1 MGASGGGVTVVLDV
15 LIGGEVGPSL
25 ALVVLGEELAGG
37 AAAAVPRG
45 SFGGCEVSGGV
56 WAAVDKSD
64 GVTEA
69 VVTVTEAVVT
79 VRGVEFVEVRGGKRG
94 TSVGDAVVFSQ
105 LAEVKIPAQSSR
117 TFRPQRAAMSW
128 SSARVRLRTMQ
139 HRPGGTGRRTNRA
152 HPEAR
157 VPLLNVNE

>member
-1 MGASGGGVTVVLDV
+1 MVLDV

-94 TSVGDAVVFSQ
+94 TSALQ
-105 LAEVKIPAQSSR
+105 ENQNQSRHTVSMLHVA
-117 TFRPQRAAMSW
+117 RA
-128 SSARVRLRTMQ
+128 
-139 HRPGGTGRRTNRA
+139 
-152 HPEAR
+152 PEIIWF
-157 VPLLNVNE
+157 NFIHI